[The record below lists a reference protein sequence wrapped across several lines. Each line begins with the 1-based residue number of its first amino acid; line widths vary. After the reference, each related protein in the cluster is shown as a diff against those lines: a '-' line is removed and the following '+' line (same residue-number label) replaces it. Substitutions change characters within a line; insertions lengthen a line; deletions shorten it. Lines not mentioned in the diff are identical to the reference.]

1 MNGNGTETASA
12 KFTGGSVFV
21 KTTTED
27 YTSQSVTVKGNATL
41 DFSNHGDVEI
51 HSYSK
56 YGVTVVDAPGQLT
69 FNNDGTVLLKGKVLP
84 GDKTAQTNVV
94 GIQGESGTWKVTEK
108 VKELKID
115 LDGAGVD
122 NDGTSYSTGTKA
134 IAASKVDFDVQAQKF
149 TITMNVDPGVEDDSP
164 GAHTSEEVYGIY
176 ADKKSTITIGANTAT
191 SITVET
197 GLGKGYGIVSTG
209 GAKVAVAGDANVV
222 IDGTQESV
230 ALTVNGEGSTL
241 TLAGKQN
248 QIVGDVRAKE
258 QGALGFVSGNTSVA
272 GAVAVDAAST
282 VTLDKASVELAEG
295 STMKVEGALASTDG
309 VIVLNDAAAGTLS
322 VASLTDGSTL
332 DAVAS
337 GSLNDKLGGDLN
349 AFSEAVSI
357 TDGAEGTTLVMKEGL
372 VAGEKTAQLTEEG
385 KIDESTVTAK
395 TNSIME
401 SSLEMAAAMPLAM
414 NRMLTTDLRKRMG
427 DLRTSNGAHGAWAR
441 YDGGKLS
448 GDSGL
453 DSEFH
458 TIQVGIDTVATPDAP
473 RVGVAF
479 AYTDGEMD
487 YVRSSSDMQGYS
499 LAGYAT
505 WMADN
510 GMFLDTV
517 VRMSKFDNDMTVDG
531 SMKGQMDSLA
541 IGVSAEGGWRVD
553 LSSMF
558 YVEPQAEV
566 VYTYINSDD
575 FTLGE
580 ARYEVEGLDSLTG
593 RHDAFGKARKADQE
607 LCVLLKEIA
616 QEARREDRQTD
627 AVRDVVPGAH
637 LVLNGVAGPAGGL
650 RAKRR
655 DAVAAECARPE
666 KFGPSVEVGRIFEHD
681 GRVADHRTQDAFD
694 ETFGHGRDVLH
705 EVLFQEVAHGVAGAR
720 NGLAGGN
727 RNRIGRIDEGDDG
740 LEQVV
745 HDRKLLVGLDVR
757 DDGPVVIFTARCGD
771 GVDRHE
777 GKGVFHETVVEHEI
791 PGGTVMSGRR
801 ADRLRGIHC
810 RAAANGNHEI
820 HAFSA
825 TEGCSAVNRRH
836 SRIGFDP

>member
-1 MNGNGTETASA
+1 MKKTLLAAAVLMAFTNLAGATSTDYSNKVVDTGISVIDDGNSISGDNLKVTGCSYVEPAHRKDGIYIGKGSSGHFGGDFLEVKFHSDDATQEFAGIQVNGRPDAQNSATVVFDSERTVIDVSGKVGSGKWGFGLLVNGNGTETASA

-27 YTSQSVTVKGNATL
+27 YTSQSVTVKDNATL

-164 GAHTSEEVYGIY
+164 GDHTSEKVYGIY
-176 ADKKSTITIGANTAT
+176 ADNQSTITIGANTAT

-222 IDGTQESV
+222 IDGTKESV
-230 ALTVNGEGSTL
+230 ALTVKGEGSAL
-241 TLAGKQN
+241 RLAGKQN

-258 QGALGFVSGNTSVA
+258 
-272 GAVAVDAAST
+272 
-282 VTLDKASVELAEG
+282 K
-295 STMKVEGALASTDG
+295 GALASTDG

-357 TDGAEGTTLVMKEGL
+357 TNGAEGTTLVMKEGL

-385 KIDESTVTAK
+385 KIDESTVTEK

-487 YVRSSSDMQGYS
+487 YIRSSSDMQGYS

-553 LSSMF
+553 LSNMF

-566 VYTYINSDD
+566 VYTSINSDD

-593 RHDAFGKARKADQE
+593 RLGFASGIKCPNNKG
-607 LCVLLKEIA
+607 
-616 QEARREDRQTD
+616 
-627 AVRDVVPGAH
+627 DVY
-637 LVLNGVAGPAGGL
+637 L
-650 RAKRR
+650 RA
-655 DAVAAECARPE
+655 
-666 KFGPSVEVGRIFEHD
+666 S
-681 GRVADHRTQDAFD
+681 
-694 ETFGHGRDVLH
+694 
-705 EVLFQEVAHGVAGAR
+705 
-720 NGLAGGN
+720 
-727 RNRIGRIDEGDDG
+727 
-740 LEQVV
+740 VV
-745 HDRKLLVGLDVR
+745 HEFL
-757 DDGPVVIFTARCGD
+757 GD
-771 GVDRHE
+771 
-777 GKGVFHETVVEHEI
+777 
-791 PGGTVMSGRR
+791 
-801 ADRLRGIHC
+801 
-810 RAAANGNHEI
+810 
-820 HAFSA
+820 
-825 TEGCSAVNRRH
+825 
-836 SRIGFDP
+836 SRIKGTASGSTGIVEIDGKDTWVEYGLGANFNLTPTTYFWADVERTSGGYLDEDWRATVGVRYNF

>member
-1 MNGNGTETASA
+1 MKKTLLAAAVLMAFTNLAGATSTDYSNKVVDTGISVIDDGNSISGDNLKVTGCSYVEPAHRKDGIYIGKGSSGHFGGDFLEVKFHSDDATQEFAGIQVNGRPDAQNSATVVFDSERTVIDVSGKVGSGKWGFGLLVNGNGTETASA

-27 YTSQSVTVKGNATL
+27 YTSQSVTVKDNATL

-164 GAHTSEEVYGIY
+164 GDHTSEKVYGIY
-176 ADKKSTITIGANTAT
+176 ADNQSTITIGANTAT

-222 IDGTQESV
+222 IDGTKESV
-230 ALTVNGEGSTL
+230 ALTVKGEGSAL
-241 TLAGKQN
+241 RLAGKQN

-258 QGALGFVSGNTSVA
+258 
-272 GAVAVDAAST
+272 
-282 VTLDKASVELAEG
+282 K
-295 STMKVEGALASTDG
+295 GALASTDG

-357 TDGAEGTTLVMKEGL
+357 TNGAEGTTLVMKEGL

-385 KIDESTVTAK
+385 KIDESTVTEK

-487 YVRSSSDMQGYS
+487 YIRSSSDMQGYS

-553 LSSMF
+553 LSNMF

-593 RHDAFGKARKADQE
+593 RLGFASGIKCPNNKG
-607 LCVLLKEIA
+607 
-616 QEARREDRQTD
+616 
-627 AVRDVVPGAH
+627 DVY
-637 LVLNGVAGPAGGL
+637 L
-650 RAKRR
+650 RA
-655 DAVAAECARPE
+655 
-666 KFGPSVEVGRIFEHD
+666 S
-681 GRVADHRTQDAFD
+681 
-694 ETFGHGRDVLH
+694 
-705 EVLFQEVAHGVAGAR
+705 
-720 NGLAGGN
+720 
-727 RNRIGRIDEGDDG
+727 
-740 LEQVV
+740 VV
-745 HDRKLLVGLDVR
+745 HEFLGDSRIKGTASGSTGIVEIDGKDTWVEYGLGANFNLTPTTYFWADVERTSGGWLDEDWRATVGVR
-757 DDGPVVIFTARCGD
+757 
-771 GVDRHE
+771 
-777 GKGVFHETVVEHEI
+777 
-791 PGGTVMSGRR
+791 
-801 ADRLRGIHC
+801 
-810 RAAANGNHEI
+810 
-820 HAFSA
+820 HAF
-825 TEGCSAVNRRH
+825 
-836 SRIGFDP
+836 